1 MKASPLIIFLM
12 LGLLGCSSDQPNK
25 QTTLEASGDYWTAIV
40 NDTVVEENG
49 KSYFHIRFIYMGEKS
64 DLKDIDRITFAQ
76 GTTLGTQLVNVY
88 DPSYK
93 EQLILNGDYEEANE
107 ERYGIKV
114 ENIKDRSSNE
124 FTIEYYMLESDNGST
139 VFDAMEEDRMNIQI
153 QWESSGNNYKEELNI
168 GVNG

>member
-1 MKASPLIIFLM
+1 
-12 LGLLGCSSDQPNK
+12 
-25 QTTLEASGDYWTAIV
+25 
-40 NDTVVEENG
+40 
-49 KSYFHIRFIYMGEKS
+49 
-64 DLKDIDRITFAQ
+64 
-76 GTTLGTQLVNVY
+76 
-88 DPSYK
+88 
-93 EQLILNGDYEEANE
+93 LNGDYEEANE